1 MCSSETYL
9 CVIAALEGKNFSV
22 LDSKAKLKRLRVDEV
37 ARVANF
43 LVSTCRLFVLSSV
56 GILTFFVFT
65 DRVGYLPPTHLKV
78 VAAVT
83 TVLGACVIYGWFF
96 GLYAAAIDT
105 IAICS

>member
-1 MCSSETYL
+1 
-9 CVIAALEGKNFSV
+9 
-22 LDSKAKLKRLRVDEV
+22 
-37 ARVANF
+37 
-43 LVSTCRLFVLSSV
+43 V

-83 TVLGACVIYGWFF
+83 TVLGAYVIYGWFF

>member
-56 GILTFFVFT
+56 GILTLFVFT
-65 DRVGYLPPTHLKV
+65 DRVGYLPPTHFKV

-83 TVLGACVIYGWFF
+83 TVLGAYVIS
-96 GLYAAAIDT
+96 GLFCGVYAAAIDT